1 MNEKI
6 ARKKILAHFGSVRK
20 KECEEKKDRLTHTDK
35 GKEKK
40 DIKKGRKKIEKER

>member
-20 KECEEKKDRLTHTDK
+20 KECEEKKDRLTQDSHIQ
-35 GKEKK
+35 
-40 DIKKGRKKIEKER
+40 IKAKRRKI